1 MGAGGGGCATGRR
14 GPGCGEQPVHLPVG
28 LTLNLKSSWLVEPF
42 MVNDWEK
49 LREKPMRVR
58 VLTAGILAPGD
69 LDSSAQSSAQL
80 SQHRARPSPGHVL
93 PSDLETHLPS
103 ENSDTSSSVLA

>member
-1 MGAGGGGCATGRR
+1 MGAGGGGHATGRQ
-14 GPGCGEQPVHLPVG
+14 GPSCGEQPVHLPVG

-58 VLTAGILAPGD
+58 VRTAGVLAPGD
-69 LDSSAQSSAQL
+69 LDVWVPGAPRPRVSP
-80 SQHRARPSPGHVL
+80 RPSPGHVL
-93 PSDLETHLPS
+93 PPDSETHLPS